1 MLGFYPLMMR
11 STVFKIFLLFNCY
24 FLFAQ
29 NKVSGTV
36 RFEDKTSESK
46 VSIYEEGKGFLTET
60 DGKGFYRFFTLKK
73 ELHLYFVS
81 ESGELVEKKISVEE
95 ATKLD
100 VVFTP
105 KIQVLSE
112 VVLNAKKTKVFEL
125 KRLKDVEGTTINA
138 GRKTE
143 VVLVEQSMAN
153 LASNNS
159 RQIYSQVSGLNIYE
173 NDDAGIQLHIG
184 GRGLDPNRTSNFNT
198 RQNGYDISPDVLG
211 YPESYYTPPAEA
223 LKEIQII
230 RGASSLQYGTQFGG
244 LVNFVIKSPN
254 STKSLELISRNTIGS
269 NKLYTN
275 FTSLSGTKGK
285 FSYYTFFNFKQGDG
299 FRDNSKFNSKNAF
312 FHLSYQ
318 LTNKTSISTEFTYLN
333 YLAQQ
338 AGGLSDDMFSK
349 DPFQSNRSRNWFGL
363 DWFLYNLKLKSEL
376 NDQTN
381 FSFNFFG
388 LNAKRN
394 SLGYRSNRV
403 SQIDPM
409 TERDFISGSF
419 NNFGAEAR
427 LLTKYTF
434 VNRNATFLVGSKFY
448 KSNNSG
454 EQGPGSDDSGA
465 DFSYA
470 YDQYPNYSNQSNYAY
485 PNLNY
490 SVFTEN
496 IFYLNDK
503 ISLTPGIRFEHIQTE
518 SDGFYKK
525 INLDAANNVILNETV
540 TDQEVRK
547 RSFALFGIGASY
559 KPFPALE
566 VYLNASENY
575 RSVTFTDISV
585 FNPAFSINPN
595 IKDESGSTIDLGVR
609 GNVSQLVSY
618 DLNFFN
624 LNYNNRIGFV
634 QKADAF
640 RRVKSERGNVGDA
653 SIYGVESLID
663 VDLRRVLL
671 MQDAFSLNV
680 FLNASFITSEYTKSE
695 TPGVRGKKVEF
706 VPEQNLKTGVR
717 FGHNNLMLNFQYTY
731 LSSQFTDASNARSG
745 ILGGVIGEIPAYS
758 VMDLSLSYSY
768 KKIKGEWGINNLLD
782 NHYFTRRATGY
793 PGPGIIPSAPR
804 TVYFT
809 VQIKL

>member
-1 MLGFYPLMMR
+1 MR
-11 STVFKIFLLFNCY
+11 STVFNFFLLFNCY

-29 NKVSGTV
+29 NKVSGNV
-36 RFEDKTSESK
+36 RFEDKINQSK
-46 VSIYEEGKGFLTET
+46 VSVYDNGKGFLAET
-60 DGKGFYRFFTLKK
+60 DEKGFYSFLTLKK

-81 ESGELVEKKISVEE
+81 ESGELVEKKISIEKDMTLE
-95 ATKLD
+95 

-244 LVNFVIKSPN
+244 LINFVIKSPN
-254 STKSLELISRNTIGS
+254 PTKPLELISRNTIGS
-269 NKLYTN
+269 NNLFTN

-299 FRDNSKFNSKNAF
+299 FRDNSEFNSKNMF
-312 FHLSYQ
+312 LYLGYQ
-318 LTNKTSISTEFTYLN
+318 LTDKTSISTEFTYLN

-349 DPFQSNRSRNWFGL
+349 DPLQSNRSRNWFGL
-363 DWFLYNLKLKSEL
+363 DWFLYNLKLKSKL
-376 NDQTN
+376 SDHTN
-381 FSFNFFG
+381 FSFSFFG

-409 TERDFISGSF
+409 AERDFISGSF

-434 VNRNATFLVGSKFY
+434 LNLNSTFLVGSKFY

-454 EQGPGSDDSGA
+454 EQGPGSNDSDA
-465 DFSYA
+465 NFSYA
-470 YDQYPNYSNQSNYAY
+470 YSEYPNYSNQSKYTY

-503 ISLTPGIRFEHIQTE
+503 TSLTPGIRLEFIQTE
-518 SDGFYKK
+518 SDGFYRK
-525 INLDAANNVILNETV
+525 INVDAAGNVILNESI
-540 TDQEVRK
+540 TDQEIRK
-547 RSFALFGIGASY
+547 RSFVLFGVGASY
-559 KPFPALE
+559 KPFTAIE
-566 VYLNASENY
+566 VYFNASENY
-575 RSVTFTDISV
+575 RSVTFADISI
-585 FNPAFSINPN
+585 FNPAYSISPN
-595 IKDESGSTIDLGVR
+595 ISDESGSTIDLGVR
-609 GNVSQLVSY
+609 GDISQLISY
-618 DLNFFN
+618 DVNVFN
-624 LNYNNRIGFV
+624 LNYNNRIGFI

-640 RRVKSERGNVGDA
+640 GRVKSERGNVGDA
-653 SIYGVESLID
+653 AIYGIESLVDI
-663 VDLRRVLL
+663 DLRRIFL
-671 MQDAFSLNV
+671 MPESFSLNTFV
-680 FLNASFITSEYTKSE
+680 NTSFITSKYTASQV
-695 TPGVRGKKVEF
+695 PGIRGKKIEF
-706 VPEQNLKTGVR
+706 VPEKNLKTGVR
-717 FGHNNLMLNFQYTY
+717 FGYNNLMLNFQYTY
-731 LSSQFTDASNARSG
+731 LSSQFTDASNATVGNLSG
-745 ILGGVIGEIPAYS
+745 VVGEIPAYS

-768 KKIKGEWGINNLLD
+768 KKIKGECGINNLQD

>member
-1 MLGFYPLMMR
+1 MMR
-11 STVFKIFLLFNCY
+11 LAVFNFFLLFNFY

-29 NKVSGTV
+29 NKVSGTI
-36 RFEDKTSESK
+36 RFEDKSTQSK
-46 VSIYEEGKGFLTET
+46 VSVYDNDKGFLAET
-60 DGKGFYRFFTLKK
+60 DEKGFYSFLTLKK

-81 ESGELVEKKISVEE
+81 ESGELVEKKISTEKDMTLE
-95 ATKLD
+95 

-105 KIQVLSE
+105 KTQVLSE

-198 RQNGYDISPDVLG
+198 RQNSYDISPDVLG

-244 LVNFVIKSPN
+244 LINFVIKSPN
-254 STKSLELISRNTIGS
+254 PTKSLELISRNTIGS
-269 NKLYTN
+269 NKLFTN

-299 FRDNSKFNSKNAF
+299 FRDNSEFNSKNMF
-312 FHLSYQ
+312 LYLGYQ
-318 LTNKTSISTEFTYLN
+318 LTDKTSISTEFTYLK

-349 DPFQSNRSRNWFGL
+349 DPLQSNRSRNWFGL
-363 DWFLYNLKLKSEL
+363 DWFLYNLKLKSKL
-376 NDQTN
+376 NDHTN

-409 TERDFISGSF
+409 AERDFISGSF

-434 VNRNATFLVGSKFY
+434 LNLNSTFLVGSKFY

-454 EQGPGSDDSGA
+454 EQGPGSDDSDA
-465 DFSYA
+465 NFSYA
-470 YDQYPNYSNQSNYAY
+470 YSEYPNYSNQSKYTY

-503 ISLTPGIRFEHIQTE
+503 ISLTPGIRFEFIQTE

-525 INLDAANNVILNETV
+525 INVDAAGNVILNESI
-540 TDQEVRK
+540 TDQEIRK
-547 RSFALFGIGASY
+547 RSFVLFGVGASY
-559 KPFPALE
+559 KPFNAIE
-566 VYLNASENY
+566 VYFNASENY
-575 RSVTFTDISV
+575 RSVTFADISI
-585 FNPAFSINPN
+585 FNPAYSISSN
-595 IKDESGSTIDLGVR
+595 ISDESGSTIDLGVR
-609 GNVSQLVSY
+609 GNVSQLISY
-618 DLNFFN
+618 DVNVFN

-640 RRVKSERGNVGDA
+640 GRVKSERGNVGDA
-653 SIYGVESLID
+653 AIYGIESLVD
-663 VDLRRVLL
+663 VDVRRIFL
-671 MQDAFSLNV
+671 MSESFSLNTFV
-680 FLNASFITSEYTKSE
+680 NTSFITSEYTASE
-695 TPGVRGKKVEF
+695 VPGIRGKKIEF
-706 VPEQNLKTGVR
+706 VPEKNLKTGLR
-717 FGHNNLMLNFQYTY
+717 FGYNNLMLNFQYTY
-731 LSSQFTDASNARSG
+731 LSSQFTDASNATVGNLSG
-745 ILGGVIGEIPAYS
+745 VVGEIPAYS

-768 KKIKGEWGINNLLD
+768 KKIKGEWGINNLQD
-782 NHYFTRRATGY
+782 NYYFMRRATGY

-804 TVYFT
+804 TIYFT
-809 VQIKL
+809 FQFKL

>member
-1 MLGFYPLMMR
+1 MR
-11 STVFKIFLLFNCY
+11 STVFNFFLLFNCY

-29 NKVSGTV
+29 NKVSGNV
-36 RFEDKTSESK
+36 RFENKINQSK
-46 VSIYEEGKGFLTET
+46 VSVYDNGKGFLAET
-60 DGKGFYRFFTLKK
+60 DEKGFYSFLTLKK

-81 ESGELVEKKISVEE
+81 ESGELVEKKISTEKDMTLE
-95 ATKLD
+95 

-244 LVNFVIKSPN
+244 LINFVIKSPN
-254 STKSLELISRNTIGS
+254 PTKPLELISRNTIGS
-269 NKLYTN
+269 NNLFTN

-299 FRDNSKFNSKNAF
+299 FRDNSEFNSKNMF
-312 FHLSYQ
+312 LYLGYQ
-318 LTNKTSISTEFTYLN
+318 LTDKTSISTEFTYLN

-349 DPFQSNRSRNWFGL
+349 DPLQSNRSRNWFGL
-363 DWFLYNLKLKSEL
+363 DWFLYNLKLKSKL
-376 NDQTN
+376 GDHTN
-381 FSFNFFG
+381 FSFSFFG

-409 TERDFISGSF
+409 AERDFISGSF

-434 VNRNATFLVGSKFY
+434 LNLNSTFLVGSKFY

-454 EQGPGSDDSGA
+454 EQGPGSNDSDA
-465 DFSYA
+465 NFSYA
-470 YDQYPNYSNQSNYAY
+470 YSEYPNYSNQSKYTY

-503 ISLTPGIRFEHIQTE
+503 ISLTPGIRFEFIQTE

-525 INLDAANNVILNETV
+525 INVDAAGNVILNESI
-540 TDQEVRK
+540 TDQEIRK
-547 RSFALFGIGASY
+547 RSFALFGVGASY
-559 KPFPALE
+559 KPFTAIE
-566 VYLNASENY
+566 VYFNASENY
-575 RSVTFTDISV
+575 RSVTFADISI
-585 FNPAFSINPN
+585 FNPAYSISPN
-595 IKDESGSTIDLGVR
+595 ISDESGSTIDLGVR
-609 GNVSQLVSY
+609 GDISQLISY
-618 DLNFFN
+618 DVNVFN
-624 LNYNNRIGFV
+624 LNYNNRIGFI

-640 RRVKSERGNVGDA
+640 GRVKSERGNVGDA
-653 SIYGVESLID
+653 AIYGIESLLDI
-663 VDLRRVLL
+663 DLRRVFL
-671 MQDAFSLNV
+671 MPDSFSLNTFV
-680 FLNASFITSEYTKSE
+680 NTSFITSKYTASQV
-695 TPGVRGKKVEF
+695 PGIRGKKIEF
-706 VPEQNLKTGVR
+706 VPEKNLKTGVR
-717 FGHNNLMLNFQYTY
+717 FGYNNLMLNFQYTY
-731 LSSQFTDASNARSG
+731 LSSQFTDASNATVGNLSG
-745 ILGGVIGEIPAYS
+745 VVGEIPAYS

-768 KKIKGEWGINNLLD
+768 KKIKGECGINNLQD

>member
-1 MLGFYPLMMR
+1 MMR
-11 STVFKIFLLFNCY
+11 SKVFSFFLLFNCY
-24 FLFAQ
+24 ILFAQ
-29 NKVSGTV
+29 NKVSGTI
-36 RFEDKTSESK
+36 RFEDKITQSK
-46 VSIYEEGKGFLTET
+46 VSIYDNDKGFLAET
-60 DGKGFYRFFTLKK
+60 DEKGFYSFLTLKK

-81 ESGELVEKKISVEE
+81 ESGELVEKKISVEKDMTLE
-95 ATKLD
+95 

-105 KIQVLSE
+105 KTQVLSE

-198 RQNGYDISPDVLG
+198 RQNSYDISPDVLG

-244 LVNFVIKSPN
+244 LINFVIKSPN
-254 STKSLELISRNTIGS
+254 PTKSLELISRNTIGS
-269 NKLYTN
+269 NKLFTN

-299 FRDNSKFNSKNAF
+299 FRDNSEFNSKNMF
-312 FHLSYQ
+312 LYLGYQ
-318 LTNKTSISTEFTYLN
+318 LTDKTSISTEFTYLK

-349 DPFQSNRSRNWFGL
+349 DPLQSNRSRNWFGL
-363 DWFLYNLKLKSEL
+363 DWFLYNLKLKSKL
-376 NDQTN
+376 NDHTN

-409 TERDFISGSF
+409 AERDFISGSF

-434 VNRNATFLVGSKFY
+434 LNLNSTFLVGSKFY

-454 EQGPGSDDSGA
+454 EQGPGSDDSDA
-465 DFSYA
+465 NFSYA
-470 YDQYPNYSNQSNYAY
+470 YSEYPNYSNQSKYTY

-503 ISLTPGIRFEHIQTE
+503 ISLTPGIRFEFIQTE

-525 INLDAANNVILNETV
+525 INVDAAGNVILNESI
-540 TDQEVRK
+540 TDQEIRK
-547 RSFALFGIGASY
+547 RSFVLFGVGASY
-559 KPFPALE
+559 KPFNAIE
-566 VYLNASENY
+566 VYFNASENY
-575 RSVTFTDISV
+575 RSVTFADISI
-585 FNPAFSINPN
+585 FNPAYSISPN
-595 IKDESGSTIDLGVR
+595 ISDESGSTIDLGVR
-609 GNVSQLVSY
+609 GNVSQLISY
-618 DLNFFN
+618 DVNVFN

-640 RRVKSERGNVGDA
+640 GRVKSERGNVGDA
-653 SIYGVESLID
+653 AIYGIESLVD
-663 VDLRRVLL
+663 VDLRRVFL
-671 MQDAFSLNV
+671 MSESFSLNAFV
-680 FLNASFITSEYTKSE
+680 NTSFITSEYTASE
-695 TPGVRGKKVEF
+695 VPGIRGKKIEF
-706 VPEQNLKTGVR
+706 VPEKNLKTGLR
-717 FGHNNLMLNFQYTY
+717 FGYNNLMLNFQYTY
-731 LSSQFTDASNARSG
+731 LSSQFTDASNATVGNLSG
-745 ILGGVIGEIPAYS
+745 VVGEIPAYS

-768 KKIKGEWGINNLLD
+768 KKIKGEWGINNLQD
-782 NHYFTRRATGY
+782 NYYFMRRATGY

-804 TVYFT
+804 TIYFT
-809 VQIKL
+809 FQFKL

>member
-1 MLGFYPLMMR
+1 MMR
-11 STVFKIFLLFNCY
+11 LAVFNFFLLFNFY

-29 NKVSGTV
+29 NKVSGTI
-36 RFEDKTSESK
+36 RFEDKSTQSK
-46 VSIYEEGKGFLTET
+46 VSVYDKGIGFLAET
-60 DGKGFYRFFTLKK
+60 DEKGIYSFLTLKN
-73 ELHLYFVS
+73 ELYLYFLS
-81 ESGELVEKKISVEE
+81 ESGELVEKKISVEKDMILE
-95 ATKLD
+95 
-100 VVFTP
+100 VVFTS

-198 RQNGYDISPDVLG
+198 RQNSYDISPDVLG

-244 LVNFVIKSPN
+244 LINFVIKSPN
-254 STKSLELISRNTIGS
+254 PIKPLELISRNTIGS
-269 NKLYTN
+269 NNLFTN

-299 FRDNSKFNSKNAF
+299 FRDNSEFNSKNIF
-312 FHLSYQ
+312 LYLGYQ
-318 LTNKTSISTEFTYLN
+318 LTDKTSISTEFTYLN

-349 DPFQSNRSRNWFGL
+349 DPLQSNRSRNWFGL
-363 DWFLYNLKLKSEL
+363 DWFLYNLKLKSKL
-376 NDQTN
+376 TDQTN
-381 FSFNFFG
+381 FSFSFFG

-419 NNFGAEAR
+419 NNFGAEVR

-434 VNRNATFLVGSKFY
+434 LNLNSRFLVGSKFY

-454 EQGPGSDDSGA
+454 EQGPGSDDSDA
-465 DFSYA
+465 NFSYA
-470 YDQYPNYSNQSNYAY
+470 YREYPNYSNQSKYTY
-485 PNLNY
+485 PNLNH

-503 ISLTPGIRFEHIQTE
+503 ISLTPGIRFEFIQTE

-525 INLDAANNVILNETV
+525 INVDAAGNVILNEII
-540 TDQEVRK
+540 TDQEIRK
-547 RSFALFGIGASY
+547 RSFLLFGVGASY
-559 KPFPALE
+559 KPFTAIE
-566 VYLNASENY
+566 VYFNASENY
-575 RSVTFTDISV
+575 RSVTFADISI
-585 FNPAFSINPN
+585 FNPAYSISPN
-595 IKDESGSTIDLGVR
+595 ISDESGSTIDLGVR
-609 GNVSQLVSY
+609 GNISQLISY
-618 DLNFFN
+618 DFNIFN

-640 RRVKSERGNVGDA
+640 GRVKSERGNVGDA
-653 SIYGVESLID
+653 AIYGIESLID
-663 VDLRRVLL
+663 IDLRRILL
-671 MQDAFSLNV
+671 IPDSFSLNTFV
-680 FLNASFITSEYTKSE
+680 NTSFITSEYTASE
-695 TPGVRGKKVEF
+695 VPGISGKKIEF
-706 VPEQNLKTGVR
+706 VPEKNLKTGLR
-717 FGHNNLMLNFQYTY
+717 FGYNNLMLNFQYTY
-731 LSSQFTDASNARSG
+731 LSSQFTDASNATIGNLSG
-745 ILGGVIGEIPAYS
+745 VVGEIPAYS
-758 VMDLSLSYSY
+758 VMDLSLSYSH
-768 KKIKGEWGINNLLD
+768 KKFKGEFGVNNLQD
-782 NHYFTRRATGY
+782 KHYFVRRATGY
-793 PGPGIIPSAPR
+793 PGPGIIPSAPK
-804 TVYFT
+804 TIYFT

>member
-1 MLGFYPLMMR
+1 MR
-11 STVFKIFLLFNCY
+11 STVFNFFLLFNCY

-29 NKVSGTV
+29 NKVSGNV
-36 RFEDKTSESK
+36 RFEDKINQSK
-46 VSIYEEGKGFLTET
+46 VSVYDNGKGFLAET
-60 DGKGFYRFFTLKK
+60 DEKGFYSFLTLKK

-81 ESGELVEKKISVEE
+81 ESGELVEKKISTEKDMTLE
-95 ATKLD
+95 

-244 LVNFVIKSPN
+244 LINFVIKSPN
-254 STKSLELISRNTIGS
+254 PTKPLELISRNTIGS
-269 NKLYTN
+269 NNLFTN

-299 FRDNSKFNSKNAF
+299 FRDNSEFNSKNMF
-312 FHLSYQ
+312 LYLGYQ
-318 LTNKTSISTEFTYLN
+318 LTDKTSISTEFTYLN

-349 DPFQSNRSRNWFGL
+349 DPLQSNRSRNWFGL
-363 DWFLYNLKLKSEL
+363 DWFLYNLKLKSKL
-376 NDQTN
+376 GDHTN
-381 FSFNFFG
+381 FSFSFFG

-403 SQIDPM
+403 SQIDPIA
-409 TERDFISGSF
+409 ERDFISGSF

-434 VNRNATFLVGSKFY
+434 LNLNSTFLVGSKFY

-454 EQGPGSDDSGA
+454 EQGPGSNDSDA
-465 DFSYA
+465 NFSYA
-470 YDQYPNYSNQSNYAY
+470 YSEYPNYSNQSKYTY

-503 ISLTPGIRFEHIQTE
+503 ISLTPGIRFEFIQTE

-525 INLDAANNVILNETV
+525 INVDAAGNVILNESI
-540 TDQEVRK
+540 TDQEIRK
-547 RSFALFGIGASY
+547 RSFALFGVGASY
-559 KPFPALE
+559 KPFTAIE
-566 VYLNASENY
+566 VYFNASENY
-575 RSVTFTDISV
+575 RSVTFADISI
-585 FNPAFSINPN
+585 FNPAYSISPN
-595 IKDESGSTIDLGVR
+595 ISDESGSTIDLGVR
-609 GNVSQLVSY
+609 GDISQLISY
-618 DLNFFN
+618 DVNVFN
-624 LNYNNRIGFV
+624 LNYNNRIGFI

-640 RRVKSERGNVGDA
+640 GRVKSERGNVGDA
-653 SIYGVESLID
+653 TIYGIESLLD
-663 VDLRRVLL
+663 VDLRRVFL
-671 MQDAFSLNV
+671 MPDSFSLNTFV
-680 FLNASFITSEYTKSE
+680 NTSFITSEYTASQV
-695 TPGVRGKKVEF
+695 PGIRGKKIEF
-706 VPEQNLKTGVR
+706 VPKKNLKTGVR
-717 FGHNNLMLNFQYTY
+717 FGYNNLMLNFQYTY
-731 LSSQFTDASNARSG
+731 LSSQFTDASNATVGNLSG
-745 ILGGVIGEIPAYS
+745 VVGEIPDYS

-768 KKIKGEWGINNLLD
+768 KKIKGECGINNLQD
-782 NHYFTRRATGY
+782 NNYFTRRATGY

>member
-1 MLGFYPLMMR
+1 MR
-11 STVFKIFLLFNCY
+11 STVFNFFLLFNCY

-29 NKVSGTV
+29 NKVSGNV
-36 RFEDKTSESK
+36 RFEDKINQSK
-46 VSIYEEGKGFLTET
+46 VSVYDNGKGFLAET
-60 DGKGFYRFFTLKK
+60 DEKGFYSFLTLKK

-81 ESGELVEKKISVEE
+81 ESGELVEKKISIEKDMTLE
-95 ATKLD
+95 

-105 KIQVLSE
+105 KTQVLSE

-244 LVNFVIKSPN
+244 LINFVIKSPN
-254 STKSLELISRNTIGS
+254 PTKPLELISRNTIGS
-269 NKLYTN
+269 NNLFTN

-299 FRDNSKFNSKNAF
+299 FRDNSEFNSKNMF
-312 FHLSYQ
+312 LYLGYQ
-318 LTNKTSISTEFTYLN
+318 LTDKTSISTEFTYLN

-349 DPFQSNRSRNWFGL
+349 DPLQSNRSRNWFGL
-363 DWFLYNLKLKSEL
+363 DWFLYNLKLKSKL
-376 NDQTN
+376 GDHTN
-381 FSFNFFG
+381 FSFSFFG

-403 SQIDPM
+403 SQIDPIA
-409 TERDFISGSF
+409 ERDFISGSF

-434 VNRNATFLVGSKFY
+434 LNLNSTFLVGSKFY

-454 EQGPGSDDSGA
+454 EQGPGSNDSDA
-465 DFSYA
+465 NFSYA
-470 YDQYPNYSNQSNYAY
+470 YSEYPNYSNQSKYTY

-503 ISLTPGIRFEHIQTE
+503 ISLTPGIRFEFIQTE

-525 INLDAANNVILNETV
+525 INVDAAGNVILNESI
-540 TDQEVRK
+540 TDQEIRK
-547 RSFALFGIGASY
+547 RSFALFGVGASY
-559 KPFPALE
+559 KPFTAIE
-566 VYLNASENY
+566 VYFNASENY
-575 RSVTFTDISV
+575 RSVTFADISI
-585 FNPAFSINPN
+585 FNPAYSISPN
-595 IKDESGSTIDLGVR
+595 ISDESGSTIDLGVR
-609 GNVSQLVSY
+609 GDISQLISY
-618 DLNFFN
+618 DVNVFN
-624 LNYNNRIGFV
+624 LNYNNRIGFI

-640 RRVKSERGNVGDA
+640 GRVKSERGNVGDA
-653 SIYGVESLID
+653 AIYGLESLLDI
-663 VDLRRVLL
+663 DLRRVFL
-671 MQDAFSLNV
+671 MPDSFSLNTFV
-680 FLNASFITSEYTKSE
+680 NTSFITSEYTASQV
-695 TPGVRGKKVEF
+695 PGIRGKKIEF
-706 VPEQNLKTGVR
+706 VPKKNLKTGVR
-717 FGHNNLMLNFQYTY
+717 FGYNNLMLNFQYTY
-731 LSSQFTDASNARSG
+731 LSSQFTDASNATVGNLSG
-745 ILGGVIGEIPAYS
+745 VVGEIPAYS

-768 KKIKGEWGINNLLD
+768 KKIKGECGINNLQD

>member
-1 MLGFYPLMMR
+1 MR
-11 STVFKIFLLFNCY
+11 STVFNFFLLFNCY
-24 FLFAQ
+24 FLFSQ
-29 NKVSGTV
+29 NNVSGNV
-36 RFEDKTSESK
+36 RFEDKITQSK
-46 VSIYEEGKGFLTET
+46 VSVYDNGKGFLAET
-60 DGKGFYRFFTLKK
+60 DEKGFYSFLTLKK

-81 ESGELVEKKISVEE
+81 ESGELVEKKISIEKDMTLE
-95 ATKLD
+95 

-211 YPESYYTPPAEA
+211 YPERYYTPPAEA

-244 LVNFVIKSPN
+244 LINFVIKSPN
-254 STKSLELISRNTIGS
+254 PTKSLELISRNTIGS
-269 NKLYTN
+269 NNLFTN

-285 FSYYTFFNFKQGDG
+285 FSYYTFFNFKKGDG
-299 FRDNSKFNSKNAF
+299 FRNNSEFNSKNMF
-312 FHLSYQ
+312 LYLGYQ
-318 LTNKTSISTEFTYLN
+318 LTDKTSISTEFTHLN

-349 DPFQSNRSRNWFGL
+349 DPLQSNRSRNWFGL
-363 DWFLYNLKLKSEL
+363 DWFLYNLKLKSKL
-376 NDQTN
+376 SDHTN
-381 FSFNFFG
+381 FSFSFFG

-409 TERDFISGSF
+409 AERDFISGSF

-434 VNRNATFLVGSKFY
+434 LNLNSTLLVGSKFY

-454 EQGPGSDDSGA
+454 EQGPGSDDSDA
-465 DFSYA
+465 NFSYA
-470 YDQYPNYSNQSNYAY
+470 YSEYPNYSNQSKYTY

-503 ISLTPGIRFEHIQTE
+503 ISLTPGIRFEFIQTE

-525 INLDAANNVILNETV
+525 INVDAAGNVILNESI
-540 TDQEVRK
+540 TDQEIRK
-547 RSFALFGIGASY
+547 RSFALFGVGASY
-559 KPFPALE
+559 KPFNAIE
-566 VYLNASENY
+566 VYFNASENY
-575 RSVTFTDISV
+575 RSVTFADISI
-585 FNPAFSINPN
+585 FNPAYSISPN
-595 IKDESGSTIDLGVR
+595 ISDESGSTIDLGVR
-609 GNVSQLVSY
+609 GDISQLISY
-618 DLNFFN
+618 DVNVFN
-624 LNYNNRIGFV
+624 LNYNNRIGFI

-640 RRVKSERGNVGDA
+640 GRVKSERGNVGDA
-653 SIYGVESLID
+653 AIYGIESLLD
-663 VDLRRVLL
+663 VNLRRVFL
-671 MQDAFSLNV
+671 MPDSFSLNT
-680 FLNASFITSEYTKSE
+680 FINTSLITSEYTASQV
-695 TPGVRGKKVEF
+695 PGIRGKKIEF
-706 VPEQNLKTGVR
+706 VPEKNLKTGVR
-717 FGHNNLMLNFQYTY
+717 FGYNNLMLNFQYTY
-731 LSSQFTDASNARSG
+731 LSSQFTDASNATVGNLSG
-745 ILGGVIGEIPAYS
+745 VVGEIPAYS
-758 VMDLSLSYSY
+758 VMDFSLSYSY
-768 KKIKGEWGINNLLD
+768 KKFKGECGINNLQD

>member
-1 MLGFYPLMMR
+1 MR
-11 STVFKIFLLFNCY
+11 STVFNFFLLFNCY

-29 NKVSGTV
+29 NKVSGNV
-36 RFEDKTSESK
+36 RFENKINQSK
-46 VSIYEEGKGFLTET
+46 VSVYDNGKGFLAET
-60 DGKGFYRFFTLKK
+60 DEKGFYSFLTLKK

-81 ESGELVEKKISVEE
+81 ESGELVEKKISVEKDMTLE
-95 ATKLD
+95 

-244 LVNFVIKSPN
+244 LINFVIKSPN
-254 STKSLELISRNTIGS
+254 PTKPLELISRNTIGS
-269 NKLYTN
+269 NNLFTN
-275 FTSLSGTKGK
+275 FTSMSGTKGK
-285 FSYYTFFNFKQGDG
+285 FSYYTFFNFKKGDG
-299 FRDNSKFNSKNAF
+299 FRNNSEFNSKNIF
-312 FHLSYQ
+312 LYLSYQ
-318 LTNKTSISTEFTYLN
+318 LTDKTSISTEFTYLN

-349 DPFQSNRSRNWFGL
+349 DPLQSNRSRNWFGL
-363 DWFLYNLKLKSEL
+363 DWFLYNLKLKSKL
-376 NDQTN
+376 GDHTN
-381 FSFNFFG
+381 FSFSFFG

-434 VNRNATFLVGSKFY
+434 LNLNSTFLVGSKFY

-454 EQGPGSDDSGA
+454 EQGPGSNDSDA
-465 DFSYA
+465 NFSYA
-470 YDQYPNYSNQSNYAY
+470 YSEYPNYSNQSKYTY

-503 ISLTPGIRFEHIQTE
+503 ISLTPGIRFEFIQTE

-525 INLDAANNVILNETV
+525 INVDAAGNVILNESI
-540 TDQEVRK
+540 TDQEIRK
-547 RSFALFGIGASY
+547 RSFALFGVGASY
-559 KPFPALE
+559 KPFIAIE
-566 VYLNASENY
+566 VYFNASENY
-575 RSVTFTDISV
+575 RSVTFADISI
-585 FNPAFSINPN
+585 FNPAYSISPN
-595 IKDESGSTIDLGVR
+595 ISDESGSTIDLGVR
-609 GNVSQLVSY
+609 GDISQLISY
-618 DLNFFN
+618 DVNVFN
-624 LNYNNRIGFV
+624 LNYNNRIGFI

-640 RRVKSERGNVGDA
+640 GRVKSERGNVGDA
-653 SIYGVESLID
+653 TIYGIESLLD
-663 VDLRRVLL
+663 VDLRRVFL
-671 MQDAFSLNV
+671 MPDFFSLNTFV
-680 FLNASFITSEYTKSE
+680 NTSFITSEYTASQV
-695 TPGVRGKKVEF
+695 PGIRGKKIEF
-706 VPEQNLKTGVR
+706 VPEKNLKTGVR
-717 FGHNNLMLNFQYTY
+717 FGYNNLMLNFQYTY
-731 LSSQFTDASNARSG
+731 LSDQFTDASNATVGNLSG
-745 ILGGVIGEIPAYS
+745 VVGEIPAYS
-758 VMDLSLSYSY
+758 IMDLSLSYSY
-768 KKIKGEWGINNLLD
+768 KKFKGECGINNLQD

>member
-1 MLGFYPLMMR
+1 M
-11 STVFKIFLLFNCY
+11 
-24 FLFAQ
+24 
-29 NKVSGTV
+29 
-36 RFEDKTSESK
+36 
-46 VSIYEEGKGFLTET
+46 
-60 DGKGFYRFFTLKK
+60 TL
-73 ELHLYFVS
+73 E
-81 ESGELVEKKISVEE
+81 
-95 ATKLD
+95 

-105 KIQVLSE
+105 KTQVLSE

-198 RQNGYDISPDVLG
+198 RQNSYDISPDVLG

-244 LVNFVIKSPN
+244 LINFVIKSPN
-254 STKSLELISRNTIGS
+254 PTKSLELISRNTIGS
-269 NKLYTN
+269 NKLFTN

-299 FRDNSKFNSKNAF
+299 FRDNSEFNSKNMF
-312 FHLSYQ
+312 LYLGYQ
-318 LTNKTSISTEFTYLN
+318 LTDKTSISTEFTHLN

-349 DPFQSNRSRNWFGL
+349 DPLQSNRSRNWFGL
-363 DWFLYNLKLKSEL
+363 DWFLYNLKLKSKL
-376 NDQTN
+376 GDQTN
-381 FSFNFFG
+381 FSFSFFG

-409 TERDFISGSF
+409 AERDFISGSF

-434 VNRNATFLVGSKFY
+434 LNLNSTFLVGSKFY
-448 KSNNSG
+448 TSNNSG
-454 EQGPGSDDSGA
+454 EQGPGSDDSDA
-465 DFSYA
+465 NFSYA
-470 YDQYPNYSNQSNYAY
+470 YSEYPNYSNQSKYTY

-503 ISLTPGIRFEHIQTE
+503 ISLTPGIRLEFIQTE
-518 SDGFYKK
+518 SDGFYRK
-525 INLDAANNVILNETV
+525 INVDAAGNVILNESI
-540 TDQEVRK
+540 TDQEIRK
-547 RSFALFGIGASY
+547 RSFVLFGVGASY
-559 KPFPALE
+559 KPFTAIE
-566 VYLNASENY
+566 VYFNASENY
-575 RSVTFTDISV
+575 RSVTFADISI
-585 FNPAFSINPN
+585 FNPAYSISPN
-595 IKDESGSTIDLGVR
+595 ISDESGSTIDLGVR
-609 GNVSQLVSY
+609 GNVSQLISY
-618 DLNFFN
+618 DVNVFN

-640 RRVKSERGNVGDA
+640 GRVKSERGNVGDA
-653 SIYGVESLID
+653 AIYGIESLLD
-663 VDLRRVLL
+663 VDLRRVFL
-671 MQDAFSLNV
+671 MPDSFRLNTFV
-680 FLNASFITSEYTKSE
+680 NTSFITSEYTASQV
-695 TPGVRGKKVEF
+695 PGIRGKKIEF
-706 VPEQNLKTGVR
+706 VPEKNLKTGVR
-717 FGHNNLMLNFQYTY
+717 FGYNNLMLNFQYTY
-731 LSSQFTDASNARSG
+731 LSSQFTDASNATVGNLSG
-745 ILGGVIGEIPAYS
+745 VVGEIPAYS

-768 KKIKGEWGINNLLD
+768 KKIKGEWGINNLQD
-782 NHYFTRRATGY
+782 NYYFMRRATGY

-804 TVYFT
+804 TIYFT
-809 VQIKL
+809 VQFKL

>member
-1 MLGFYPLMMR
+1 MR
-11 STVFKIFLLFNCY
+11 STVFNFFLLFNCY

-29 NKVSGTV
+29 NKVSGNV
-36 RFEDKTSESK
+36 RFENKINQSK
-46 VSIYEEGKGFLTET
+46 VSVYDNGKGFLAET
-60 DGKGFYRFFTLKK
+60 DEKGFYSFLTLKK

-81 ESGELVEKKISVEE
+81 ESGELVEKKISIEKDMTLE
-95 ATKLD
+95 

-244 LVNFVIKSPN
+244 LINFVIKSPN
-254 STKSLELISRNTIGS
+254 PTKSLELISRNTIGS
-269 NKLYTN
+269 NNLFTN
-275 FTSLSGTKGK
+275 FTSMSGTKGK
-285 FSYYTFFNFKQGDG
+285 FSYYTFFNFKKGDG
-299 FRDNSKFNSKNAF
+299 FRDNSEFNSKNIF
-312 FHLSYQ
+312 LYLSYQ
-318 LTNKTSISTEFTYLN
+318 LTDKTSISTEFTYLN

-349 DPFQSNRSRNWFGL
+349 DPLQSNRSRNWFGL
-363 DWFLYNLKLKSEL
+363 DWFLYNLKLKSKL
-376 NDQTN
+376 SDQTN
-381 FSFNFFG
+381 FSFSFFG

-409 TERDFISGSF
+409 AERDFISGSF

-434 VNRNATFLVGSKFY
+434 LNLNSTFLVGSKFY

-454 EQGPGSDDSGA
+454 EQGPGSNDSDA
-465 DFSYA
+465 NFSYA
-470 YDQYPNYSNQSNYAY
+470 YSEYPNYSNQSKYTY

-503 ISLTPGIRFEHIQTE
+503 ISLTPGIRFEFIQTE

-525 INLDAANNVILNETV
+525 INVDAAGNVILNESI
-540 TDQEVRK
+540 TDQEIRK
-547 RSFALFGIGASY
+547 RSFALFGVGASY
-559 KPFPALE
+559 KPFIAIE
-566 VYLNASENY
+566 VYFNASENY
-575 RSVTFTDISV
+575 RSVTFADISI
-585 FNPAFSINPN
+585 FNPAYSISPN
-595 IKDESGSTIDLGVR
+595 ISDESGSTIDLGVR
-609 GNVSQLVSY
+609 GDISQLISY
-618 DLNFFN
+618 DVNVFN
-624 LNYNNRIGFV
+624 LNYNNRIGFI

-640 RRVKSERGNVGDA
+640 GRVKSERGNVGDA
-653 SIYGVESLID
+653 AIYGIESLLDI
-663 VDLRRVLL
+663 DLRRVFL
-671 MQDAFSLNV
+671 MPNSFSLNTFV
-680 FLNASFITSEYTKSE
+680 NTSFITSEYTASQV
-695 TPGVRGKKVEF
+695 PGIRGKKIEF
-706 VPEQNLKTGVR
+706 VPEKNLKTGVR
-717 FGHNNLMLNFQYTY
+717 FGYNNLMLNFQYTY
-731 LSSQFTDASNARSG
+731 LSSQFTDASNATVGNLSG
-745 ILGGVIGEIPAYS
+745 VVGEIPAYS
-758 VMDLSLSYSY
+758 IMDLSLSYSY
-768 KKIKGEWGINNLLD
+768 KKFKGECGINNLQD

>member
-1 MLGFYPLMMR
+1 MR
-11 STVFKIFLLFNCY
+11 STVFNFFLLFNCY
-24 FLFAQ
+24 FLFSQ
-29 NKVSGTV
+29 NKVSGNV
-36 RFEDKTSESK
+36 RFEDKINQSK
-46 VSIYEEGKGFLTET
+46 VSVYDNGKGFLAET
-60 DGKGFYRFFTLKK
+60 DEKGFYSFLTLKK

-81 ESGELVEKKISVEE
+81 ESGELVEKKISIEKDMTLE
-95 ATKLD
+95 

-244 LVNFVIKSPN
+244 LINFVIKSPN
-254 STKSLELISRNTIGS
+254 PTKPLELISRNTIGS
-269 NKLYTN
+269 NNLFTN

-299 FRDNSKFNSKNAF
+299 FRDNSEFNSKNIF
-312 FHLSYQ
+312 LYLGYQ
-318 LTNKTSISTEFTYLN
+318 LTDKTSISTEFTYLN

-349 DPFQSNRSRNWFGL
+349 DPTQSNRSRNWFGL
-363 DWFLYNLKLKSEL
+363 DWFLYNLKLKSKL
-376 NDQTN
+376 SDHTN
-381 FSFNFFG
+381 FSFSFFG

-409 TERDFISGSF
+409 AERDFISGSF
-419 NNFGAEAR
+419 NNFGAEVR

-434 VNRNATFLVGSKFY
+434 LNLKSTFLVGSKFY

-454 EQGPGSDDSGA
+454 EQGPGSNDSDA
-465 DFSYA
+465 NFSYA
-470 YDQYPNYSNQSNYAY
+470 YSEYPNYSNQSKYTY

-503 ISLTPGIRFEHIQTE
+503 ISLTPGIRFEFIQTE

-525 INLDAANNVILNETV
+525 INVDAAGNVILNESI
-540 TDQEVRK
+540 TDQEIRK
-547 RSFALFGIGASY
+547 RSFALFGVGASY
-559 KPFPALE
+559 KPFTAIE
-566 VYLNASENY
+566 VYFNASENY
-575 RSVTFTDISV
+575 RSVTFADISI
-585 FNPAFSINPN
+585 FNPAYSISPN
-595 IKDESGSTIDLGVR
+595 ISDESGSTIDLGVR
-609 GNVSQLVSY
+609 GNVSQLISY
-618 DLNFFN
+618 DVNVFN
-624 LNYNNRIGFV
+624 LNYNNRIGFI

-640 RRVKSERGNVGDA
+640 GRVKSERGNVGDA
-653 SIYGVESLID
+653 TIYGIESLLD
-663 VDLRRVLL
+663 VDLRRVFL
-671 MQDAFSLNV
+671 MSDSFSLNTFV
-680 FLNASFITSEYTKSE
+680 NTSFITSEYTASQV
-695 TPGVRGKKVEF
+695 PGIRGKKIEF
-706 VPEQNLKTGVR
+706 VPKKNLKTGVR
-717 FGHNNLMLNFQYTY
+717 FGYNNLMLNFQYTY
-731 LSSQFTDASNARSG
+731 LSSQFTDASNATVGNLSG
-745 ILGGVIGEIPAYS
+745 VVGEIPAYS

-768 KKIKGEWGINNLLD
+768 KKIKGECGINNLQD

>member
-1 MLGFYPLMMR
+1 MMR
-11 STVFKIFLLFNCY
+11 SKVFSFFLLFNCY
-24 FLFAQ
+24 ILFAQ
-29 NKVSGTV
+29 NKVSGTI
-36 RFEDKTSESK
+36 RFEDKITQSK
-46 VSIYEEGKGFLTET
+46 VSIYDNDKGFLAET
-60 DGKGFYRFFTLKK
+60 DEKGFYSFLTLKK

-81 ESGELVEKKISVEE
+81 ESGELVEKKISVEKDMTLE
-95 ATKLD
+95 

-105 KIQVLSE
+105 KTQVLSE

-198 RQNGYDISPDVLG
+198 RQNSYDISPDVLG

-244 LVNFVIKSPN
+244 LINFVIKSPN
-254 STKSLELISRNTIGS
+254 PTKSLELISRNTIGS
-269 NKLYTN
+269 NKLFTN
-275 FTSLSGTKGK
+275 FTSLSGTKGE

-299 FRDNSKFNSKNAF
+299 FRDNSKFNSKNMF
-312 FHLSYQ
+312 LYLGYQ
-318 LTNKTSISTEFTYLN
+318 LTDKTSISTEFTYLK

-349 DPFQSNRSRNWFGL
+349 DPLQSNRSRNWFGL
-363 DWFLYNLKLKSEL
+363 DWFLYNLKLKSKL
-376 NDQTN
+376 NDHTN

-409 TERDFISGSF
+409 AERDFISGSF

-427 LLTKYTF
+427 LLTKYSF
-434 VNRNATFLVGSKFY
+434 LNLNSTFLVGSKFY

-454 EQGPGSDDSGA
+454 EQGPGSDDSDA
-465 DFSYA
+465 NFSYA
-470 YDQYPNYSNQSNYAY
+470 YSEYPNYSNQSKYTY

-503 ISLTPGIRFEHIQTE
+503 ISLTPGIRFEFIQTE

-525 INLDAANNVILNETV
+525 INVDAAGNVILNESI
-540 TDQEVRK
+540 TDQEIRK
-547 RSFALFGIGASY
+547 RSFVLFGVGASY
-559 KPFPALE
+559 KPFNAIE
-566 VYLNASENY
+566 GYFNASENY
-575 RSVTFTDISV
+575 RSVTFADISI
-585 FNPAFSINPN
+585 FNPAYSISPN
-595 IKDESGSTIDLGVR
+595 ISDESGSTIDLGVR
-609 GNVSQLVSY
+609 GNVSQLISY
-618 DLNFFN
+618 DVNVFN

-640 RRVKSERGNVGDA
+640 GRVKSERGNVGDA
-653 SIYGVESLID
+653 AIYGIESLVD
-663 VDLRRVLL
+663 VDLRRVFL
-671 MQDAFSLNV
+671 MSESFN
-680 FLNASFITSEYTKSE
+680 LNAFVNTSFITSEYTASE
-695 TPGVRGKKVEF
+695 VPGIRGKKIEF
-706 VPEQNLKTGVR
+706 VPEKNLKTGLR
-717 FGHNNLMLNFQYTY
+717 FGYNNLMLNFQYTY
-731 LSSQFTDASNARSG
+731 LSSQFTDASNATVGNLSG
-745 ILGGVIGEIPAYS
+745 VVGEIPAYS

-768 KKIKGEWGINNLLD
+768 KKIKGEWGINNLQD
-782 NHYFTRRATGY
+782 NYYFMRRATGY

-804 TVYFT
+804 TIYFT
-809 VQIKL
+809 FQFKL

>member
-1 MLGFYPLMMR
+1 MMR
-11 STVFKIFLLFNCY
+11 SKVFSFFLLFNCY
-24 FLFAQ
+24 ILFAQ
-29 NKVSGTV
+29 NKVSGTI
-36 RFEDKTSESK
+36 RFEDKITQSK
-46 VSIYEEGKGFLTET
+46 VSIYDNDKGFLAET
-60 DGKGFYRFFTLKK
+60 DEKGFYSFLTLKK

-81 ESGELVEKKISVEE
+81 ESGELVEKKISVEKDMTLE
-95 ATKLD
+95 

-105 KIQVLSE
+105 KTQVLSE

-198 RQNGYDISPDVLG
+198 RQNSYDISPDVLG

-244 LVNFVIKSPN
+244 LINFVIKSPN
-254 STKSLELISRNTIGS
+254 PTKSLELISRNTIGS
-269 NKLYTN
+269 NKLFTN

-299 FRDNSKFNSKNAF
+299 FRDNSEFNSKNMF
-312 FHLSYQ
+312 LYLGYQ
-318 LTNKTSISTEFTYLN
+318 LTDKTSISTEFTYLK

-349 DPFQSNRSRNWFGL
+349 DPLQSNRSRNWFGL
-363 DWFLYNLKLKSEL
+363 DWFLYNLKLKSKL
-376 NDQTN
+376 NDHTN

-409 TERDFISGSF
+409 AERDFISGSF

-427 LLTKYTF
+427 LLTKYSF
-434 VNRNATFLVGSKFY
+434 LNLNSTFLVGSKFY

-454 EQGPGSDDSGA
+454 EQGPGSDDSDA
-465 DFSYA
+465 NFSYA
-470 YDQYPNYSNQSNYAY
+470 YSEYPNYSNQSKYTY

-503 ISLTPGIRFEHIQTE
+503 ISLTPGIRFEFIQTE

-525 INLDAANNVILNETV
+525 INVDAAGNVILNESI
-540 TDQEVRK
+540 TDQEIRK
-547 RSFALFGIGASY
+547 RSFVLFGVGASY
-559 KPFPALE
+559 KPFNAIE
-566 VYLNASENY
+566 VYFNASENY
-575 RSVTFTDISV
+575 RSVTFADISI
-585 FNPAFSINPN
+585 FNPAYSISPN
-595 IKDESGSTIDLGVR
+595 ISDESGSTIDLGVR
-609 GNVSQLVSY
+609 GNVSQLISY
-618 DLNFFN
+618 DVNVFN

-640 RRVKSERGNVGDA
+640 GRVKSERGNVGDA
-653 SIYGVESLID
+653 AIYGIESLVD
-663 VDLRRVLL
+663 VDLRRVFL
-671 MQDAFSLNV
+671 MSESFN
-680 FLNASFITSEYTKSE
+680 LNAFVNTSFITSEYTASE
-695 TPGVRGKKVEF
+695 VPGIRGKKIEF
-706 VPEQNLKTGVR
+706 VPEKNLKTGLR
-717 FGHNNLMLNFQYTY
+717 FGYNNLMLNFQYTY
-731 LSSQFTDASNARSG
+731 LSSQFTDASNATVGNLSG
-745 ILGGVIGEIPAYS
+745 VVGEIPAYS

-768 KKIKGEWGINNLLD
+768 KKIKGEWGINNLQD
-782 NHYFTRRATGY
+782 NYYFMRRATGY

-804 TVYFT
+804 TIYFT
-809 VQIKL
+809 FQFKL

>member
-1 MLGFYPLMMR
+1 MR
-11 STVFKIFLLFNCY
+11 STVFNFFLLFNCY

-29 NKVSGTV
+29 NKVSGNV
-36 RFEDKTSESK
+36 RFEDKINQSK
-46 VSIYEEGKGFLTET
+46 VSVYDNGKRFLAET
-60 DGKGFYRFFTLKK
+60 DEKGFYSFLTLKK

-81 ESGELVEKKISVEE
+81 ESGELVEKKISIEKGMTLE
-95 ATKLD
+95 

-244 LVNFVIKSPN
+244 LINFVIKSPN
-254 STKSLELISRNTIGS
+254 PTKPLELISRNTIGS
-269 NKLYTN
+269 NNLFTN

-299 FRDNSKFNSKNAF
+299 FRDNSEFNSKNMF
-312 FHLSYQ
+312 LYLGYQ
-318 LTNKTSISTEFTYLN
+318 LTDKTSISTEFTYLN

-349 DPFQSNRSRNWFGL
+349 DPLQSNRSRNWFGL
-363 DWFLYNLKLKSEL
+363 DWFLYNLKLKSKL
-376 NDQTN
+376 GDHTN
-381 FSFNFFG
+381 FSFSFFG

-403 SQIDPM
+403 SQIDPIA
-409 TERDFISGSF
+409 ERDFISGSF

-434 VNRNATFLVGSKFY
+434 LNLNSTLLVGSKFY

-454 EQGPGSDDSGA
+454 EQGPGSNDSDA
-465 DFSYA
+465 NFSYA
-470 YDQYPNYSNQSNYAY
+470 YSEYPNYSNQSKYTY

-503 ISLTPGIRFEHIQTE
+503 ISLTPGIRFEFIQTE

-525 INLDAANNVILNETV
+525 INVDAAGNVILNESI
-540 TDQEVRK
+540 TDQEIRK
-547 RSFALFGIGASY
+547 RSFVLFGVGASY
-559 KPFPALE
+559 KPFNAIE
-566 VYLNASENY
+566 VYFNASENY
-575 RSVTFTDISV
+575 RSVTFADISI
-585 FNPAFSINPN
+585 FNPAYSISPN
-595 IKDESGSTIDLGVR
+595 ISDESGSTIDLGVR
-609 GNVSQLVSY
+609 GDISQLISY
-618 DLNFFN
+618 DVNVFN
-624 LNYNNRIGFV
+624 LNYNNRIGFI

-640 RRVKSERGNVGDA
+640 GRVKSERGNVGDA
-653 SIYGVESLID
+653 AIYGIESLLDI
-663 VDLRRVLL
+663 DLRRVFL
-671 MQDAFSLNV
+671 MPDSFSLNTFV
-680 FLNASFITSEYTKSE
+680 NTSFITSKYTASQV
-695 TPGVRGKKVEF
+695 PGIRGKKIEF
-706 VPEQNLKTGVR
+706 VPKKNLKTGVR
-717 FGHNNLMLNFQYTY
+717 FGYNNLMLNFQYTY
-731 LSSQFTDASNARSG
+731 LSSQFTDASNATVGNLSG
-745 ILGGVIGEIPAYS
+745 VVGEIPAYS

-768 KKIKGEWGINNLLD
+768 KKIKGECGINNLQD

>member
-1 MLGFYPLMMR
+1 MR
-11 STVFKIFLLFNCY
+11 STVFNFFLLFNCY

-29 NKVSGTV
+29 NKVSGNV
-36 RFEDKTSESK
+36 RFEDKINQSK
-46 VSIYEEGKGFLTET
+46 VSVYDNGKGFLAET
-60 DGKGFYRFFTLKK
+60 DEKGFYSFLTLKK

-81 ESGELVEKKISVEE
+81 ESGELVEKKISIEKDMTLE
-95 ATKLD
+95 

-105 KIQVLSE
+105 KTQVLSE

-244 LVNFVIKSPN
+244 LINFVIKSPN
-254 STKSLELISRNTIGS
+254 PTKPLELISRNTIGS
-269 NKLYTN
+269 NNLFTN

-299 FRDNSKFNSKNAF
+299 FRDNSEFNSKNMF
-312 FHLSYQ
+312 LYLGYQ
-318 LTNKTSISTEFTYLN
+318 LTDKTSISSEFTYLN

-349 DPFQSNRSRNWFGL
+349 DPLQSNRSRNWFGL
-363 DWFLYNLKLKSEL
+363 DWFLYNLKLKSKL
-376 NDQTN
+376 GDHTN
-381 FSFNFFG
+381 FSFSFFG

-403 SQIDPM
+403 SQIDPIA
-409 TERDFISGSF
+409 ERDFISGSF

-434 VNRNATFLVGSKFY
+434 LNLNSTFLVGSKFY

-454 EQGPGSDDSGA
+454 EQGPGSNDSDA
-465 DFSYA
+465 NFSYA
-470 YDQYPNYSNQSNYAY
+470 YSEYPNYSNQSKYTY

-503 ISLTPGIRFEHIQTE
+503 ISLTPGIRFEFIQTE

-525 INLDAANNVILNETV
+525 INVDAAGNVILNESI
-540 TDQEVRK
+540 TDQEIRK
-547 RSFALFGIGASY
+547 RSFALFGVGASY
-559 KPFPALE
+559 KPFTAIE
-566 VYLNASENY
+566 VYFNASENY
-575 RSVTFTDISV
+575 RSVTFADISI
-585 FNPAFSINPN
+585 FNPAYSISPN
-595 IKDESGSTIDLGVR
+595 ISDESGSTIDLGVR
-609 GNVSQLVSY
+609 GDISQLISY
-618 DLNFFN
+618 DVNVFN
-624 LNYNNRIGFV
+624 LNYNNRIGFI
-634 QKADAF
+634 QKEDAF
-640 RRVKSERGNVGDA
+640 GRVKSERGNVGDA
-653 SIYGVESLID
+653 AIYGLESLLDI
-663 VDLRRVLL
+663 DLRRVFL
-671 MQDAFSLNV
+671 MPDSFSLNTFV
-680 FLNASFITSEYTKSE
+680 NTSFITSEYTASQV
-695 TPGVRGKKVEF
+695 PGIRGKKIEF
-706 VPEQNLKTGVR
+706 VPKKNLKTGVR
-717 FGHNNLMLNFQYTY
+717 FGYNNLMLNFQYTY
-731 LSSQFTDASNARSG
+731 LSSQFTDASNATVGNLSG
-745 ILGGVIGEIPAYS
+745 VVGEIPAYS

-768 KKIKGEWGINNLLD
+768 KKIKGECGINNLQD

-804 TVYFT
+804 TFYFT

>member
-1 MLGFYPLMMR
+1 MR
-11 STVFKIFLLFNCY
+11 STVFNFFLLFNCY

-29 NKVSGTV
+29 NKVSGNV
-36 RFEDKTSESK
+36 RFEDKINQSK
-46 VSIYEEGKGFLTET
+46 VSVYDNGKGFLAET
-60 DGKGFYRFFTLKK
+60 DEKGFYSFLTLKK

-81 ESGELVEKKISVEE
+81 ESGELVEKKISIEKDMTLE
-95 ATKLD
+95 

-244 LVNFVIKSPN
+244 LINFVIKSPN
-254 STKSLELISRNTIGS
+254 PTKPLELISRNTIGS
-269 NKLYTN
+269 NNLFTN

-299 FRDNSKFNSKNAF
+299 FRDNSEFNSKNMF
-312 FHLSYQ
+312 LYLGYQ
-318 LTNKTSISTEFTYLN
+318 LTDKTSISTEFTYLN

-349 DPFQSNRSRNWFGL
+349 DPLQSNRSRNWFGL
-363 DWFLYNLKLKSEL
+363 DWFLYNLKLKSKL
-376 NDQTN
+376 GDHTN
-381 FSFNFFG
+381 FSFSFFG

-403 SQIDPM
+403 SQIDPIA
-409 TERDFISGSF
+409 ERDFISGSF

-434 VNRNATFLVGSKFY
+434 LNLNSTFLVGSKFY

-454 EQGPGSDDSGA
+454 EQGPGSNDSDA
-465 DFSYA
+465 NFSYA
-470 YDQYPNYSNQSNYAY
+470 YSEYPNYSNQSKYTY

-503 ISLTPGIRFEHIQTE
+503 ISLTPGIRFEFIQTE

-525 INLDAANNVILNETV
+525 INVDAAGNVILNESI
-540 TDQEVRK
+540 TDQEIRK
-547 RSFALFGIGASY
+547 RSFALFGVGASY
-559 KPFPALE
+559 KPFTAIE
-566 VYLNASENY
+566 VYFNASENY
-575 RSVTFTDISV
+575 RSVTFADISI
-585 FNPAFSINPN
+585 FNPAYSISPN
-595 IKDESGSTIDLGVR
+595 ISDESGSTIDLGVR
-609 GNVSQLVSY
+609 GDISQLISY
-618 DLNFFN
+618 DVNVFN
-624 LNYNNRIGFV
+624 LNYNNRIGFI

-640 RRVKSERGNVGDA
+640 GRVKSERGNVGDA
-653 SIYGVESLID
+653 TIYGIESLLD
-663 VDLRRVLL
+663 VDLRRVFL
-671 MQDAFSLNV
+671 MPDSFSLNTFV
-680 FLNASFITSEYTKSE
+680 NTSFITSEYTASQV
-695 TPGVRGKKVEF
+695 PGIRGKKIEF
-706 VPEQNLKTGVR
+706 VPEKNLKTGVR
-717 FGHNNLMLNFQYTY
+717 FGYNNLMLNFQYTY
-731 LSSQFTDASNARSG
+731 LSSQFTDASNATVGNLSG
-745 ILGGVIGEIPAYS
+745 VVGEIPAYS

-768 KKIKGEWGINNLLD
+768 KKIKGECGINNLQD

>member
-1 MLGFYPLMMR
+1 MR
-11 STVFKIFLLFNCY
+11 STVFNFFLLFNCY

-29 NKVSGTV
+29 NKVSGNV
-36 RFEDKTSESK
+36 RFEDKINQSK
-46 VSIYEEGKGFLTET
+46 VSVYDNGKGFLAET
-60 DGKGFYRFFTLKK
+60 DEKGFYSFLTLKK

-81 ESGELVEKKISVEE
+81 ESGELVEKKISVEKDMTLE
-95 ATKLD
+95 

-244 LVNFVIKSPN
+244 LINFVIKSPN
-254 STKSLELISRNTIGS
+254 PTKPLELISRNTIGS
-269 NKLYTN
+269 NNLFTN

-299 FRDNSKFNSKNAF
+299 FRDNSEFNSKNMF
-312 FHLSYQ
+312 LYLGYQ
-318 LTNKTSISTEFTYLN
+318 LTDKTSISTEFTYLN

-349 DPFQSNRSRNWFGL
+349 DPLQSNRSRNWFGL
-363 DWFLYNLKLKSEL
+363 DWFLYNLKLKSKL
-376 NDQTN
+376 GDHTN
-381 FSFNFFG
+381 FSFSFFG

-409 TERDFISGSF
+409 AERDFISGSF

-434 VNRNATFLVGSKFY
+434 LNLNSTFLVGSKFY

-454 EQGPGSDDSGA
+454 EQGPGSNDSDA
-465 DFSYA
+465 NFSYA
-470 YDQYPNYSNQSNYAY
+470 YSEYPNYSNQSKYTY

-503 ISLTPGIRFEHIQTE
+503 ISLTPGIRFEFIQTE

-525 INLDAANNVILNETV
+525 INVDAAGNVILNESI
-540 TDQEVRK
+540 TDQEIRK
-547 RSFALFGIGASY
+547 RSFVLFGVGASY
-559 KPFPALE
+559 KPFTAIE
-566 VYLNASENY
+566 VYFNASENY
-575 RSVTFTDISV
+575 RSVTFADISI
-585 FNPAFSINPN
+585 FNPAYSISPN
-595 IKDESGSTIDLGVR
+595 ISDESGSTIDLGVR
-609 GNVSQLVSY
+609 GDISQLISY
-618 DLNFFN
+618 DVNVFN
-624 LNYNNRIGFV
+624 LNYNNRIGFI

-640 RRVKSERGNVGDA
+640 GRVKSERGNVGDA
-653 SIYGVESLID
+653 VIYGIESLLD
-663 VDLRRVLL
+663 VDLRRVFL
-671 MQDAFSLNV
+671 MPDSFSLNT
-680 FLNASFITSEYTKSE
+680 FINTSFITSEYTASQV
-695 TPGVRGKKVEF
+695 PGIRGKKIEF
-706 VPEQNLKTGVR
+706 VPKKNLKTGVR
-717 FGHNNLMLNFQYTY
+717 FGYNNLMLNFQYTY
-731 LSSQFTDASNARSG
+731 LSSQFTDASNATVGNLSG
-745 ILGGVIGEIPAYS
+745 VVGEIPAYS

-768 KKIKGEWGINNLLD
+768 KKIKGECGINNLQD

>member
-1 MLGFYPLMMR
+1 MR
-11 STVFKIFLLFNCY
+11 STVFNFFLLFNCY

-29 NKVSGTV
+29 NKVSGNV
-36 RFEDKTSESK
+36 RFEDKINQSK
-46 VSIYEEGKGFLTET
+46 VSVYDNGKGFLAET
-60 DGKGFYRFFTLKK
+60 DEKGFYSFLTLKK

-81 ESGELVEKKISVEE
+81 ESGELVEKKISIEKDMTLE
-95 ATKLD
+95 

-105 KIQVLSE
+105 KTQVLSE

-244 LVNFVIKSPN
+244 LINFVIKSPN
-254 STKSLELISRNTIGS
+254 PTKPLELISRNTIGS
-269 NKLYTN
+269 NNLFTN

-299 FRDNSKFNSKNAF
+299 FRDNSEFNSKNMF
-312 FHLSYQ
+312 LYLGYQ
-318 LTNKTSISTEFTYLN
+318 LTDKTSISTEFTYLN

-349 DPFQSNRSRNWFGL
+349 DPLQSNRSRNWFGL
-363 DWFLYNLKLKSEL
+363 DWFLYNLKLKSKL
-376 NDQTN
+376 GDHTN
-381 FSFNFFG
+381 FSFSFFG

-409 TERDFISGSF
+409 AERDFISGSF

-434 VNRNATFLVGSKFY
+434 LNLNSTFLVGSKFY

-454 EQGPGSDDSGA
+454 EQGPGSNDSDA
-465 DFSYA
+465 NFSYA
-470 YDQYPNYSNQSNYAY
+470 YSEYPNYSNQSKYTY

-503 ISLTPGIRFEHIQTE
+503 ISLTPGIRFEFIQTE

-525 INLDAANNVILNETV
+525 INVDAAGNVILNESI
-540 TDQEVRK
+540 TDQEIRK
-547 RSFALFGIGASY
+547 RSFALFGVGASY
-559 KPFPALE
+559 KPFTAIE
-566 VYLNASENY
+566 VYFNASENY
-575 RSVTFTDISV
+575 RSVTFADISI
-585 FNPAFSINPN
+585 FNPAYSISPN
-595 IKDESGSTIDLGVR
+595 ISDESGSTIDLGVR
-609 GNVSQLVSY
+609 GDISQLISY
-618 DLNFFN
+618 DVNVFN
-624 LNYNNRIGFV
+624 LNYNNRIGFI

-640 RRVKSERGNVGDA
+640 GRVKSERGNVGDA
-653 SIYGVESLID
+653 AIYGLESLLDI
-663 VDLRRVLL
+663 DLRRVFL
-671 MQDAFSLNV
+671 MPDSFSLNTFV
-680 FLNASFITSEYTKSE
+680 NTSFITSEYTASQV
-695 TPGVRGKKVEF
+695 PGIRGKKIEF
-706 VPEQNLKTGVR
+706 VPKKNLKTGVR
-717 FGHNNLMLNFQYTY
+717 FGYNNLMLNFQYTY
-731 LSSQFTDASNARSG
+731 LSSQFTDASNATVGNLSG
-745 ILGGVIGEIPAYS
+745 VVGEIPAYS

-768 KKIKGEWGINNLLD
+768 KKIKGECGINNLQD

-804 TVYFT
+804 TFYFT

>member
-1 MLGFYPLMMR
+1 
-11 STVFKIFLLFNCY
+11 
-24 FLFAQ
+24 
-29 NKVSGTV
+29 VSGTI
-36 RFEDKTSESK
+36 RFEDKITQSK
-46 VSIYEEGKGFLTET
+46 VSIYDNDKGFLAET
-60 DGKGFYRFFTLKK
+60 DEKGFYSFLTLKK

-81 ESGELVEKKISVEE
+81 ESGELVEKKISVEKDMTLE
-95 ATKLD
+95 

-105 KIQVLSE
+105 KTQVLSE

-198 RQNGYDISPDVLG
+198 RQNSYDISPDVLG

-244 LVNFVIKSPN
+244 LINFVIKSPN
-254 STKSLELISRNTIGS
+254 PTKSLELISRNTIGS
-269 NKLYTN
+269 NKLFTN

-299 FRDNSKFNSKNAF
+299 FRDNSEFNSKNMF
-312 FHLSYQ
+312 LYLGYQ
-318 LTNKTSISTEFTYLN
+318 LTDKTSISTEFTYLK

-349 DPFQSNRSRNWFGL
+349 DPLQSNRSRNWFGL
-363 DWFLYNLKLKSEL
+363 DWFLYNLKLKSKL
-376 NDQTN
+376 NDHTN

-409 TERDFISGSF
+409 AERDFISGSF

-427 LLTKYTF
+427 LLTKYSF
-434 VNRNATFLVGSKFY
+434 LNLNSTFLVGSKFY

-454 EQGPGSDDSGA
+454 EQGPGSDDSDA
-465 DFSYA
+465 NFSYA
-470 YDQYPNYSNQSNYAY
+470 YSEYPNYSNQSKYTY

-503 ISLTPGIRFEHIQTE
+503 ISLTPGIRFEFIQTE

-525 INLDAANNVILNETV
+525 INVDAAGNVILNESI
-540 TDQEVRK
+540 TDQEIRK
-547 RSFALFGIGASY
+547 RSFVLFGVGASY
-559 KPFPALE
+559 KPFNAIE
-566 VYLNASENY
+566 VYFNASENY
-575 RSVTFTDISV
+575 RSVTFADISI
-585 FNPAFSINPN
+585 FNPAYSISPN
-595 IKDESGSTIDLGVR
+595 ISDESGSTIDLGVR
-609 GNVSQLVSY
+609 GNVSQLISY
-618 DLNFFN
+618 DVNVFN

-640 RRVKSERGNVGDA
+640 GRVKSERGNVGDA
-653 SIYGVESLID
+653 AIYGIESLVD
-663 VDLRRVLL
+663 VDLRRIFL
-671 MQDAFSLNV
+671 MSESFSLNTFV
-680 FLNASFITSEYTKSE
+680 NTSFITSEYTASE
-695 TPGVRGKKVEF
+695 VPGIRGKKIEF
-706 VPEQNLKTGVR
+706 VPEKNLKTGLR
-717 FGHNNLMLNFQYTY
+717 FGYNNLMLNFQYTY
-731 LSSQFTDASNARSG
+731 LSSQFTDASNATVGNLSG
-745 ILGGVIGEIPAYS
+745 VVGEIPAYS

-768 KKIKGEWGINNLLD
+768 KKIKGEWGINNLQD
-782 NHYFTRRATGY
+782 NYYFMRRATGY

-804 TVYFT
+804 TIYFT
-809 VQIKL
+809 FQFKL

>member
-1 MLGFYPLMMR
+1 MMR
-11 STVFKIFLLFNCY
+11 SKVFSFFLLFNCY
-24 FLFAQ
+24 ILFAQ
-29 NKVSGTV
+29 NKVSGTI
-36 RFEDKTSESK
+36 RFEDKITQSK
-46 VSIYEEGKGFLTET
+46 VSIYDNDKGFLAET
-60 DGKGFYRFFTLKK
+60 DEKGFYSFLTLKK

-81 ESGELVEKKISVEE
+81 ESGELVEKKISVEKDMTLE
-95 ATKLD
+95 

-105 KIQVLSE
+105 KTQVLSE

-198 RQNGYDISPDVLG
+198 RQNSYDISPDVLG

-244 LVNFVIKSPN
+244 LINFVIKSPN
-254 STKSLELISRNTIGS
+254 PTKSLELISRNTIGS
-269 NKLYTN
+269 NKLFTN

-299 FRDNSKFNSKNAF
+299 FRDNSEFNSKNMF
-312 FHLSYQ
+312 LYLGYQ
-318 LTNKTSISTEFTYLN
+318 LTDKTSISTEFTYLK

-349 DPFQSNRSRNWFGL
+349 DPLQSNRSRNWFGL
-363 DWFLYNLKLKSEL
+363 DWFLYNLKLKSKL
-376 NDQTN
+376 NDHTN

-409 TERDFISGSF
+409 AERDFISGSF

-434 VNRNATFLVGSKFY
+434 LNLNSTFLVGSKFY

-454 EQGPGSDDSGA
+454 EQGPGSDDSDA
-465 DFSYA
+465 NFSYA
-470 YDQYPNYSNQSNYAY
+470 YSEYPNYSNQSKYTY

-503 ISLTPGIRFEHIQTE
+503 ISLTPGIRFEFIQTE

-525 INLDAANNVILNETV
+525 INVDAAGNVILNESI
-540 TDQEVRK
+540 TDQEIRK
-547 RSFALFGIGASY
+547 RSFVLFGVGASY
-559 KPFPALE
+559 KPFNAIE
-566 VYLNASENY
+566 VYFNASENY
-575 RSVTFTDISV
+575 RSVTFADISI
-585 FNPAFSINPN
+585 FNPAYSISPN
-595 IKDESGSTIDLGVR
+595 ISDESGSTIDLGVR
-609 GNVSQLVSY
+609 GNVSQLISY
-618 DLNFFN
+618 DVNVFN

-640 RRVKSERGNVGDA
+640 GRVKSERGNVGDA
-653 SIYGVESLID
+653 AIYGIESLVD
-663 VDLRRVLL
+663 VDLRRIFL
-671 MQDAFSLNV
+671 MSESFSLNTFV
-680 FLNASFITSEYTKSE
+680 NTSFITSEYTASE
-695 TPGVRGKKVEF
+695 VPGIRGKKIEF
-706 VPEQNLKTGVR
+706 VPEKNLKTGLR
-717 FGHNNLMLNFQYTY
+717 FGYNNLMLNFQYTY
-731 LSSQFTDASNARSG
+731 LSSQFTDASNATVGNLSG
-745 ILGGVIGEIPAYS
+745 VVGEIPAYS

-768 KKIKGEWGINNLLD
+768 KKIKGEWGINNLQD
-782 NHYFTRRATGY
+782 NYYFMRRATGY

-804 TVYFT
+804 TIYFT
-809 VQIKL
+809 FQFKL

>member
-1 MLGFYPLMMR
+1 MR
-11 STVFKIFLLFNCY
+11 STVFNFFLLFNCY

-29 NKVSGTV
+29 NKVSGNV
-36 RFEDKTSESK
+36 RFENKINQSK
-46 VSIYEEGKGFLTET
+46 VSVYDNGKGFLAET
-60 DGKGFYRFFTLKK
+60 DEKGFYSFLTLKK

-81 ESGELVEKKISVEE
+81 ESGELVEKKISIEKDMTLE
-95 ATKLD
+95 

-244 LVNFVIKSPN
+244 LINFVIKSPN
-254 STKSLELISRNTIGS
+254 PTKSLELISRNTIGS
-269 NKLYTN
+269 NNLFTN

-285 FSYYTFFNFKQGDG
+285 FSYYTFFNFKKGDG
-299 FRDNSKFNSKNAF
+299 FRDNSEFNSKNMF
-312 FHLSYQ
+312 LYLSYQ
-318 LTNKTSISTEFTYLN
+318 LTDKTSISTEFTHLN

-349 DPFQSNRSRNWFGL
+349 DPLQSNRSRNWFGL
-363 DWFLYNLKLKSEL
+363 DWFLYNLKLKSKL
-376 NDQTN
+376 GDHTN
-381 FSFNFFG
+381 FSFSFFG

-409 TERDFISGSF
+409 AERDFISGSF

-434 VNRNATFLVGSKFY
+434 LNLNSTFLVGSKFY

-454 EQGPGSDDSGA
+454 EQGPGSNDSDA
-465 DFSYA
+465 NFSYA
-470 YDQYPNYSNQSNYAY
+470 YSEYPNYSNQSKYTY

-503 ISLTPGIRFEHIQTE
+503 ISLTPGIRFEFIQTE

-525 INLDAANNVILNETV
+525 INVDAAGNVILNESI
-540 TDQEVRK
+540 TDQEIRK
-547 RSFALFGIGASY
+547 RSFALFGVGASY
-559 KPFPALE
+559 KPFTAIE
-566 VYLNASENY
+566 VYFNASENY
-575 RSVTFTDISV
+575 RSVTFADISI
-585 FNPAFSINPN
+585 FNPAYSISPN
-595 IKDESGSTIDLGVR
+595 ISDESGSTIDLGVR
-609 GNVSQLVSY
+609 GDISQLISY
-618 DLNFFN
+618 DVNVFN
-624 LNYNNRIGFV
+624 LNYNNRIGFI

-640 RRVKSERGNVGDA
+640 GRVKSERGNVGDA
-653 SIYGVESLID
+653 AIYGIESLLD
-663 VDLRRVLL
+663 VDLRRVFL
-671 MQDAFSLNV
+671 MPDSFSLNTFV
-680 FLNASFITSEYTKSE
+680 NTSFITSEYTASQV
-695 TPGVRGKKVEF
+695 PGIRGKKIEF
-706 VPEQNLKTGVR
+706 VPEKNLKTGVR
-717 FGHNNLMLNFQYTY
+717 FGYNNLMLNFQYTY
-731 LSSQFTDASNARSG
+731 LSSQFTDASNATVGNLSG
-745 ILGGVIGEIPAYS
+745 VVGEIPAYS

-768 KKIKGEWGINNLLD
+768 KKIKGECGINNLQD

>member
-1 MLGFYPLMMR
+1 MR
-11 STVFKIFLLFNCY
+11 STVFNFFLLFNCY

-29 NKVSGTV
+29 NKVSGNV
-36 RFEDKTSESK
+36 RFENKITQSK
-46 VSIYEEGKGFLTET
+46 VSVYDNGKGFLAET
-60 DGKGFYRFFTLKK
+60 DEKGFYSFLTLKK

-81 ESGELVEKKISVEE
+81 ESGELVEKKISIEKDMTLE
-95 ATKLD
+95 

-244 LVNFVIKSPN
+244 LINFVIKSPN
-254 STKSLELISRNTIGS
+254 PTKSLELISRNTIGS
-269 NKLYTN
+269 NNLFTN

-299 FRDNSKFNSKNAF
+299 FRDNSEFNSKNMF
-312 FHLSYQ
+312 LYLGYQ
-318 LTNKTSISTEFTYLN
+318 LTDKTSISTEFTYLN

-349 DPFQSNRSRNWFGL
+349 DPLQSNRSRNWFGL
-363 DWFLYNLKLKSEL
+363 DWFLYNLKLKSKL
-376 NDQTN
+376 GDHTN
-381 FSFNFFG
+381 FSFSFFG

-403 SQIDPM
+403 SQIDPIA
-409 TERDFISGSF
+409 ERDFISGSF

-434 VNRNATFLVGSKFY
+434 LNLNSTFLVGSKFY

-454 EQGPGSDDSGA
+454 EQGPGSNDSDA
-465 DFSYA
+465 NFSYA
-470 YDQYPNYSNQSNYAY
+470 YSEYPNYSNQSKYTY

-503 ISLTPGIRFEHIQTE
+503 ISLTPGIRFEFIQTE

-525 INLDAANNVILNETV
+525 INVDAAGNVILNESI
-540 TDQEVRK
+540 TDQEIRK

-559 KPFPALE
+559 KPFTAIE
-566 VYLNASENY
+566 VYFNASENY
-575 RSVTFTDISV
+575 RSVTFADISI
-585 FNPAFSINPN
+585 FNPAYSISPN
-595 IKDESGSTIDLGVR
+595 ISDESGSTIDLGVR
-609 GNVSQLVSY
+609 GDISQLISY
-618 DLNFFN
+618 DVNVFN
-624 LNYNNRIGFV
+624 LNYNNRIGFI

-640 RRVKSERGNVGDA
+640 GRVKSERGNVGDA
-653 SIYGVESLID
+653 AIYGIESLLDI
-663 VDLRRVLL
+663 DLRRVFL
-671 MQDAFSLNV
+671 MPESFSLNTFV
-680 FLNASFITSEYTKSE
+680 NTSFITSKYTASQV
-695 TPGVRGKKVEF
+695 PGIRGKKIEF
-706 VPEQNLKTGVR
+706 IPEKNLKTGVR
-717 FGHNNLMLNFQYTY
+717 FGYNNLMLNFQYTY
-731 LSSQFTDASNARSG
+731 LSSQFTDASNATVGNLSG
-745 ILGGVIGEIPAYS
+745 VVGEIPAYS

-768 KKIKGEWGINNLLD
+768 KKIKGECGINNLQD
-782 NHYFTRRATGY
+782 NNYFTRRATGY